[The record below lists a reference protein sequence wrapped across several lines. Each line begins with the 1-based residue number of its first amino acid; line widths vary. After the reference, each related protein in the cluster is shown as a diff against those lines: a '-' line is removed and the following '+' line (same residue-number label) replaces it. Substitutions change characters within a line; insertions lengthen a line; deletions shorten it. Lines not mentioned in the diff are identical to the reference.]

1 MGKKDFLLGKFVPEK
16 RDSFVSFGNNSAEP
30 HYLLKD
36 VYDAF
41 ILMKKQATTEGI
53 DLNIISSTRIFE
65 RQKAIWENKW
75 SGKTA
80 VSGFSAEL
88 FQSLPG
94 IEKTKAIML
103 YSAMPGTSRH
113 HWGTD
118 FDLNSVEPEF
128 FLTHEG
134 MKIYYWLNKNAR
146 RFGFFQP
153 YTSKGKDR
161 PFGYEEEAW
170 HWSYYPI
177 SNEILLEYNQ
187 LISYADIQGFSGV
200 EFAAELKVI
209 ENYVNGIAKI

>member
-1 MGKKDFLLGKFVPEK
+1 M
-16 RDSFVSFGNNSAEP
+16 A
-30 HYLLKD
+30 
-36 VYDAF
+36 
-41 ILMKKQATTEGI
+41 Q
-53 DLNIISSTRIFE
+53 

-80 VSGFSAEL
+80 VSGFSAKL

-94 IEKTKAIML
+94 IKKTKAIML

-128 FLTHEG
+128 FLTYEG
-134 MKIYYWLNKNAR
+134 MKIYNWLNKNAH

-177 SNEILLEYNQ
+177 SNELLLEYNQ
-187 LISYADIQGFSGV
+187 LISYADIQGFSGA